1 MTLILTRVDYLS
13 VGVTAR
19 GTTKLLPTDS
29 KQTQKFVVGDYD
41 GIVHIYGMKKNEL
54 QLIFKSLPGPKI
66 NGLILGGA
74 VDMIRD
80 KIFICHNNTVKGFSR
95 KGKLFLDFDTSLLD
109 DITTMYVLGPD
120 LAACSRDV
128 YHRYRDCKDA
138 DSYLVGERLLDVVL
152 LPAEGL
158 SVYTVLAC
166 SDCAIRVLYGTK
178 SPTIIRLPSV
188 PSILKLFREDN
199 VLSRNH
205 ILMGTLDG
213 KVGLLILETNKT
225 VRVTWLLNS
234 SNSEITALD
243 TYILQD
249 TLDFIVG
256 RQNGTVEVFAFPT
269 DEEATPTL
277 RFRYNCGESVSSLNG
292 GVVGSIGYP
301 EILVTTYSGRIFGLS
316 TKPPGLMEAM
326 QNQSSISKLEQE
338 IEQLQMKL
346 KEENDASSY
355 VAENLVPL
363 VLSVN
368 YRMVLNKADTSYS
381 LIVELD
387 SAIDNVLIQSD
398 APIELLD
405 VESNNAVASLST
417 CDPKEGNY
425 VLATYRCQINT
436 KMLEMRLR
444 TIEGQSGTLQV
455 YVTSDVQPKCCRK
468 IKIPICALS
477 LHTRIHEEEKPI
489 GGPFNELKLN
499 GNYSVAEMHAWLSL
513 VLPEAPERPFL
524 QEGEATLTYTSCFIG
539 TNIICKY
546 KKGSAVFLS
555 ENISTIIILRDVLTK
570 EATKRKMKLDVFCEV
585 SDASL
590 TRVLEIILPR
600 LKTAH
605 DLTEKIIIL
614 DALEYWELK
623 DNPIKNLGTE
633 YQEIV
638 KNEANI
644 RIQIMNNKDILERL
658 NAVIIDLYVDW
669 QRAKG
674 SHRITNRVA
683 AEKLNSALKSMDIKE
698 LLQVFLERD
707 ISSDIEIL
715 PTTSREQS

>member
-1 MTLILTRVDYLS
+1 
-13 VGVTAR
+13 
-19 GTTKLLPTDS
+19 
-29 KQTQKFVVGDYD
+29 
-41 GIVHIYGMKKNEL
+41 MKKNEL

-80 KIFICHNNTVKGFSR
+80 KIFICHSNTVKGFSK

-109 DITTMYVLGPD
+109 DITAIYVLGPD

-158 SVYTVLAC
+158 AVYTVLAC
-166 SDCAIRVLYGTK
+166 SDCAVRVLYGTK

-205 ILMGTLDG
+205 VLMGTLDG

-225 VRVTWLLNS
+225 VRVTWLLNDS
-234 SNSEITALD
+234 SSEITALD
-243 TYILQD
+243 TYVLQD

-256 RQNGTVEVFAFPT
+256 RQNGIVEVFAFPT

-292 GVVGSIGYP
+292 GVVGAIGFS

-326 QNQSSISKLEQE
+326 QNQASISKLEQE
-338 IEQLQMKL
+338 IEQLQLKL
-346 KEENDASSY
+346 TEERDTSNY

-368 YRMVLNKADTSYS
+368 YRMALNKADTSYS
-381 LIVELD
+381 LSVELD
-387 SAIDNVLIQSD
+387 TAIDNVLIQSD

-405 VESNNAVASLST
+405 VESNNAVASLSI
-417 CDPKEGNY
+417 CDPNEGNY

-436 KMLEMRLR
+436 KMLEMRIR

-468 IKIPICALS
+468 IIIPIYALS
-477 LHTRIHEEEKPI
+477 LHTRLHEEETPI

-539 TNIICKY
+539 TNLKCIY
-546 KKGSAVFLS
+546 KKGSATFLS

-585 SDASL
+585 SEASL

-600 LKTAH
+600 IKTAH
-605 DLTEKIIIL
+605 DLTEKTMIL

-623 DNPIKNLGTE
+623 ENPKKNLGTE

-638 KNEANI
+638 KNELNI
-644 RIQIMNNKDILERL
+644 RAQMINNKDILQRL
-658 NAVIIDLYVDW
+658 NAVVIDLYVDW

-683 AEKLNSALKSMDIKE
+683 SGKLDSALKSMDLREI
-698 LLQVFLERD
+698 LQIFLDRD
-707 ISSDIEIL
+707 IPCDIENL
-715 PTTSREQS
+715 PSASRDQS